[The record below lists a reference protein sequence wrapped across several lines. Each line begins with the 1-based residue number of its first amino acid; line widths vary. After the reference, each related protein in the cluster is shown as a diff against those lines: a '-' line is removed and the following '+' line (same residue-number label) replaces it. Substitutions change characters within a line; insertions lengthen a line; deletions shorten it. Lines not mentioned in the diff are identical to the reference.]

1 MRVDILPGK
10 YVLAVSG
17 GVDSIVLLDLLAKK
31 PDIELIVA
39 HFNHGMRPDSAEDEL
54 FVEAA
59 AKRLK
64 RPFECG
70 YGHLGEAA
78 SEEAARQTRYRFL
91 ESVKGRYA
99 AEAIVTAHHQ
109 DDMVETALLNLLRGS
124 GYRGLT
130 AISANKRIVRPLLG
144 YSKDRVYE
152 YAKKQS
158 LKWLEDPTNQNNDYL
173 RNYLRNILMPKLT
186 PRQKSSIILNID
198 KVANIENVMTSEI
211 ANLSHII
218 CDESIIDRS
227 KFINLPI
234 DLGNELI
241 VFWLRR
247 NKMLHYDKKTVNRVS
262 DALRTSKHGTICHVK
277 GGLKVE
283 INSKS
288 AQFSNTL

>member
-1 MRVDILPGK
+1 MRVNILPGK

-39 HFNHGMRPDSAEDEL
+39 HFNHGMRPDSVQDEL

-70 YGHLGEAA
+70 YGHLGETA
-78 SEEAARQTRYRFL
+78 SEETARQARYQFL
-91 ESVKGRYA
+91 ESVKSRYA
-99 AEAIVTAHHQ
+99 ANAIVTAHHQ

-130 AISANKRIVRPLLG
+130 AISANKRVVRPLLG
-144 YSKDRVYE
+144 YSKVQVYE
-152 YAKKQS
+152 YAKRHN
-158 LKWLEDPTNQNNDYL
+158 LKWLEDPTNQDSNYL
-173 RNYLRNILMPKLT
+173 RNYVRNNLS
-186 PRQKSSIILNID
+186 QKFTSQQKVSIILNID
-198 KVANIENVMTSEI
+198 KVAKIENVMTSEI

-241 VFWLRR
+241 VYWLRR

-262 DALRTSKHGTICHVK
+262 DALRTYKHGTICQVK
-277 GGLKVE
+277 DGLKIE

-288 AQFSNTL
+288 AHFSNTL